1 MRVAD
6 VDGRGRMI
14 PKIIATSDEFC
25 KRLLLEGEKKGAVEL
40 SGMFESFA
48 MDTTAALVYSLD
60 LNTHENLDHPLV
72 KCCKG
77 FFGNLGGWKMIL
89 LYGKIIF
96 LDIVSPE
103 I

>member
-1 MRVAD
+1 MRDAN

-25 KRLLLEGEKKGAVEL
+25 KRLLLEGEKKGAVEV
-40 SGMFESFA
+40 SEMFESCA

-89 LYGKIIF
+89 L
-96 LDIVSPE
+96 
-103 I
+103 